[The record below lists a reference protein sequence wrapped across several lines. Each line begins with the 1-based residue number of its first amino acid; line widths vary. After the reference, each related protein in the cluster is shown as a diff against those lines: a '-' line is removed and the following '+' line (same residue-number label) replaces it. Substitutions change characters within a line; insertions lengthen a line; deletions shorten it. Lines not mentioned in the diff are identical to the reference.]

1 MSINNTKQ
9 RKLFHWGQR
18 KQCAISDISFIEFHC
33 ITYFCFANVNILLS
47 ILFLHQNFQEFYNLT
62 VDPNQ
67 LTNIVGK
74 LDPKFV
80 TAQNEKLILLSMCK
94 GPSCR
99 QVFPPPKHGHKHA
112 DGAWTWQK
120 KKISKNLWNIMKFG
134 INRKECRNLWN
145 NYFFTKRTIL
155 YCKNYVNV
163 GYGSLKSMKLV
174 YDNVSLHVYS
184 GT

>member
-1 MSINNTKQ
+1 MKWPDLKVNTEETRYNKILGTTIFFLLHQISCYSVVNKQ
-9 RKLFHWGQR
+9 YKAKEIISLGA
-18 KQCAISDISFIEFHC
+18 KKTVSLYSDISFIEFPC

-99 QVFPPPKHGHKHA
+99 QVFPPPK
-112 DGAWTWQK
+112 TWPQA
-120 KKISKNLWNIMKFG
+120 
-134 INRKECRNLWN
+134 C
-145 NYFFTKRTIL
+145 
-155 YCKNYVNV
+155 
-163 GYGSLKSMKLV
+163 
-174 YDNVSLHVYS
+174 
-184 GT
+184 